1 MDNTEQSSIASR
13 YNSLTSIRET
23 FLERARESSELTLP
37 FLVPPSGHSDATRYP
52 TPYQGIGARGV
63 NNLASKLLLALVP
76 PNAPFFRLQINDFV
90 LKDMEQDKPLKT
102 DVEKA
107 LGEVERA
114 VMSEVEMSAD
124 RVQIFEALKH
134 LIVSGN
140 CLLVV
145 EDEGTRLFPLERF
158 VIKRDPMGQVLEI
171 ITKES
176 LSPKSL
182 PEDVAEVIQADL
194 SGDERTVDIYTHVC
208 KRDKHFDVMQ
218 EVKGIIIPDSVGKFP
233 LDKSPYIPL
242 RMSSISQEDYGRG
255 FVEQYL
261 GDLRSLE
268 GLTRAIVEGSSAS
281 SKVLFMVSPNGTTRA
296 SHLAQSPNGAIV
308 EGSANDVSVLQVNKL
323 GDFRI
328 AYDTMQRIEQRL
340 EHAFLLNAS
349 VQRQAERVTA
359 EEIRFM
365 AEALEQSLGGIYSI
379 LSQELQLPYITR
391 KMSVMQKGKKLPAL
405 PKGMIKPTIVTG
417 LEALGRGND
426 RTKLV
431 LFLQT
436 LQQNLGAET
445 IGQYVNLSEAIKR
458 LATADGIE
466 TKGLIKTEEDL
477 QGEMMAQQQQAQDAQ
492 LQQAGQ
498 QLAVKGMPQVSPE
511 VIEQAVQNIQT

>member
-1 MDNTEQSSIASR
+1 
-13 YNSLTSIRET
+13 
-23 FLERARESSELTLP
+23 
-37 FLVPPSGHSDATRYP
+37 
-52 TPYQGIGARGV
+52 
-63 NNLASKLLLALVP
+63 
-76 PNAPFFRLQINDFV
+76 
-90 LKDMEQDKPLKT
+90 
-102 DVEKA
+102 
-107 LGEVERA
+107 
-114 VMSEVEMSAD
+114 
-124 RVQIFEALKH
+124 
-134 LIVSGN
+134 
-140 CLLVV
+140 
-145 EDEGTRLFPLERF
+145 
-158 VIKRDPMGQVLEI
+158 
-171 ITKES
+171 
-176 LSPKSL
+176 
-182 PEDVAEVIQADL
+182 
-194 SGDERTVDIYTHVC
+194 
-208 KRDKHFDVMQ
+208 MQ
-218 EVKGIIIPDSVGKFP
+218 EIKGIIIPDSVGKFP
-233 LDKSPYIPL
+233 VEKSPYIPL

-391 KMSVMQKGKKLPAL
+391 KMHVMEKSKKLPSM

-466 TKGLIKTEEDL
+466 TKGLIKSEEEL
-477 QGEMMAQQQQAQDAQ
+477 QSEMAMQQQQAQDAQ
-492 LQQAGQ
+492 LAQAGQ

-511 VIEQAVQNIQT
+511 VIEQAVQSIQQ